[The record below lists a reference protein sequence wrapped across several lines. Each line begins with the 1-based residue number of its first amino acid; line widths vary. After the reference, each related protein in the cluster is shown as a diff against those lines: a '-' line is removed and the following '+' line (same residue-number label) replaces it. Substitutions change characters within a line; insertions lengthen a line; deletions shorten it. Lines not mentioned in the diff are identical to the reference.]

1 MESSGGHARMR
12 ETSVIEVNLSAIDRN
27 VALLREIVGPGCGLC
42 PIVKAD
48 AYGLGGARVAR
59 RLAASGVDLL
69 AVYSP
74 DQAASLARGAV
85 AAPVLVLMP
94 VYDITRT
101 DDLYRALVSGQLH
114 LTLHDE
120 PHFER
125 LVKIAE
131 RFGAVIPVHLEI
143 DTGMS
148 RGGASPTEAIRLLRR
163 VAATRWLRLAG
174 IFTHFSN
181 ARTDAARTSAQL
193 AAFDAV
199 LDEPGVVI
207 PSDCVRHVASTY
219 SLLRHSRFH
228 RSMVRFGLAWAGYGA
243 DDLTR
248 GSDGEQCA
256 FDGTVTPT
264 GEIVAG
270 AERLE
275 PSVTWASRLVQLKTV
290 EAETS
295 VGYGSLWTAPR
306 RSVLGLVPV
315 GYADGYPV
323 TRVPSP
329 GSTGPGSTG
338 HGSTGHGSTGHG
350 STGHG
355 SSGHGSRGAP
365 PLVAVLVGASGAE
378 RRLFAPVVG
387 AVNMDQ
393 LTIDLTDVVGASSP
407 GDTGVAV
414 GTRVELI
421 TADCAA
427 PNHLPRIA
435 AAAGTI
441 PHEMLCR
448 LNPSIRRAYLS
459 EGKAVELSPPSIAAV
474 AS

>member
-1 MESSGGHARMR
+1 MR

-74 DQAASLARGAV
+74 DQAASLTRGAV

-120 PHFER
+120 SHFER
-125 LVKIAE
+125 LIKIAE

-148 RGGASPTEAIRLLRR
+148 RGGASPAEAMRLLRR

-181 ARTDAARTSAQL
+181 ARTDPARTAAQL

-199 LDEPGVVI
+199 LDEPGVTI

-219 SLLRHSRFH
+219 SLLRHPRFH

-243 DDLTR
+243 EDLAR
-248 GSDGEQCA
+248 GCDGEA
-256 FDGTVTPT
+256 PGAAEASAAGTSSG
-264 GEIVAG
+264 GEIIAG

-275 PSVTWASRLVQLKTV
+275 PSVTWASRLVQIKTV
-290 EAETS
+290 EAGTS

-315 GYADGYPV
+315 GYADGYPLIR
-323 TRVPSP
+323 TPRQA
-329 GSTGPGSTG
+329 
-338 HGSTGHGSTGHG
+338 
-350 STGHG
+350 
-355 SSGHGSRGAP
+355 GAQAS
-365 PLVAVLVGASGAE
+365 PLVAVVAGPPGAE
-378 RRLFAPVVG
+378 QRFFVPVVG
-387 AVNMDQ
+387 AINMDQ
-393 LTIDLTDVVGASSP
+393 ITLDLTDAVAS
-407 GDTGVAV
+407 DALAV

-421 TADCAA
+421 TADTTA
-427 PNHLPRIA
+427 PNHLPRVA

-474 AS
+474 AG